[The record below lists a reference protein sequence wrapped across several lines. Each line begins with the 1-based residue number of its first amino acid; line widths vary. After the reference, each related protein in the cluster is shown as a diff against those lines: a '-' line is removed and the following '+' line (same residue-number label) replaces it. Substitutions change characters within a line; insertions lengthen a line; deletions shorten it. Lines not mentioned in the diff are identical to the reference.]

1 MKKLSVEIVFSIAFV
16 LIAGMVAFL
25 FAWGL

>member
-1 MKKLSVEIVFSIAFV
+1 MKKLSVEIVFSVAFV
-16 LIAGMVAFL
+16 LVAGLVAFL

>member
-1 MKKLSVEIVFSIAFV
+1 MKKLSVEIVFTIAFV
-16 LIAGMVAFL
+16 LVVGMVAFL